1 MTEIKFMMTVGFP
14 GSGKS
19 TYALKLAGSE
29 NAVIFSSDA
38 LRKELYGSESVQ
50 DHNEEVFNILM
61 KRMIEALKAGK
72 DVIFDAMNIS
82 SKYRRNTLQMVDRY
96 CDKKIAYLIATPF
109 PICLSR
115 NAGRDRHVP
124 EYVIK
129 RAYMNFNMPH
139 KAEGFNDII
148 IIYSPENLFFRQLES
163 LVDEMKEIDHCNHHH
178 RLTIGGHMLTAY
190 NKYKE
195 ACDRGEY
202 NYDQE
207 LAYAILAHDIGKPFT
222 QTNVNYKGEICMECH
237 YYNHANVGAYDILF
251 TSIPEEMK
259 INVALL
265 IQYHMKYYESWGR
278 SEKSKQKDIKLLGNE
293 LFNKLEILH
302 KFDLEAH

>member
-1 MTEIKFMMTVGFP
+1 MAENKFMMIIGFP

-19 TYALKLAGSE
+19 TYALKLADSE
-29 NAVIFSSDA
+29 NAIIFSSDA

-72 DVIFDAMNIS
+72 NVIFDAMNIS
-82 SKYRRNTLQMVDRY
+82 SKYRRNTLKMIDKY
-96 CDKKIAYLIATPF
+96 CSKKLAYLIATPF
-109 PICLSR
+109 MECLLR
-115 NAGRDRHVP
+115 NDKRDRHVP

-129 RAYMNFNMPH
+129 RAYMNFNIPH
-139 KAEGFNDII
+139 KAEGFDDVI
-148 IIYSPENLFFRQLES
+148 IIYSKKLFFLPIEH

-178 RLTIGGHMLTAY
+178 RLTIGTHMLTAY

-195 ACDRGEY
+195 ACDSGEY
-202 NYDQE
+202 QYDQE

-222 QTNVNYKGEICMECH
+222 QTNINYKGEICKEYH

-251 TSIPEEMK
+251 TSIPEDIK

-265 IQYHMKYYESWGR
+265 IQYHMKYYDSWGQ
-278 SEKSKQKDIKLLGNE
+278 SEKAKQKDIKLLGND

>member
-1 MTEIKFMMTVGFP
+1 MAESKFIMMVGFP

-19 TYALKLAGSE
+19 TYALKLAASE
-29 NAVIFSSDA
+29 GAVVFSSDA
-38 LRKELYGSESVQ
+38 LRKELYGSEAVQ
-50 DHNEEVFNILM
+50 DRNEEVFNVLM
-61 KRMIEALKAGK
+61 KRMLEALKAGK

-82 SKYRRNTLQMVDRY
+82 SRYRRSTLQMVNRY
-96 CDKKIAYLIATPF
+96 CGKKIAYLIATPF
-109 PICLSR
+109 EECLAR
-115 NAGRDRHVP
+115 NAERDRHVP
-124 EYVIK
+124 EYAIK

-139 KAEGFNDII
+139 KAEGFDDIVI
-148 IIYSPENLFFRQLES
+148 VYPKGISFRPVES
-163 LVDEMKEIDHCNHHH
+163 IVAVMRGLDHENHHH
-178 RLTIGGHMLTAY
+178 SLTIGDHMLAAY

-195 ACDRGEY
+195 ACDSGEY
-202 NYDQE
+202 RYDLE
-207 LAYAILAHDIGKPFT
+207 LAYAILAHDIGKPFVK
-222 QTNVNYKGEICMECH
+222 TNISYKGEVCREYH

-265 IQYHMKYYESWGR
+265 IQYHMKYYESWDQ
-278 SEKSKQKDIKLLGNE
+278 SEKAKRKDIKLLGDD